1 MDKTRPAFFL
11 VYSEMEHKG
20 EYHLYIRGLF
30 SCYAKAFTEAIRLTK
45 REPYEGSEQPDYTI
59 LHEKEDEVR
68 LINNN
73 YEDDDSTHEEIV
85 IGRQYVQ

>member
-1 MDKTRPAFFL
+1 MNKSKPAFFL

-30 SCYAKAFTEAIRLTK
+30 SCYEKALKEAIRLTK
-45 REPYEGSEQPDYTI
+45 REPYENSEQPDYEI

-68 LINNN
+68 LINNH
-73 YEDDDSTHEEIV
+73 YQDDDNTHEEIV
-85 IGRQYVQ
+85 IGRQYVH

>member
-1 MDKTRPAFFL
+1 MDKTKPAFFL

-45 REPYEGSEQPDYTI
+45 REPYENSEQPNYEI
-59 LHEKEDEVR
+59 LHEKEDEVQ
-68 LINNN
+68 LINKQ
-73 YEDDDSTHEEIV
+73 YEDDDNTHEKIV
-85 IGRQYVQ
+85 ISRQSVQ